1 MFRFTLR
8 YLIFATA
15 VTALWF
21 AAFTNSRDIER
32 RLAERIERERQ
43 QALANR

>member
-1 MFRFTLR
+1 MFRFSIR

-15 VTALWF
+15 LTALWF
-21 AAFTNSRDIER
+21 AAYANSREVER

-43 QALANR
+43 VLLTR